1 MAAASAYTCISPPT
15 TVSMAD
21 KSFRTLAWSKSG
33 TIATISADGQYLQ
46 HRFLRC
52 NPLDGT
58 WDLSQPTTCE
68 LLKGSPGIPLVH
80 LEWGSTNIPELAII
94 DAVGRVV
101 IVSFS
106 ISLNHPF
113 ITRKYDTD
121 PIDDANA
128 VVGAHWLAVAPQN
141 QQVSTSDIK
150 PKGGLST
157 DFREETIQYHAWA
170 CSEKG
175 AFVPV

>member
-1 MAAASAYTCISPPT
+1 MAAASAYSSIPSPI

-21 KSFRTLAWSKSG
+21 ESFRTLAWSKSG

-68 LLKGSPGIPLVH
+68 LLRGTPGIPLVH
-80 LEWGSTNIPELAII
+80 LEWGSANIPELAVI
-94 DAVGRVV
+94 DAVGRVI

-113 ITRKYDTD
+113 VTRKYDTD

-128 VVGAHWLAVAPQN
+128 VVGAHWLAVAPSN
-141 QQVSTSDIK
+141 QQVSTSDIEAQ
-150 PKGGLST
+150 GVGT
-157 DFREETIQYHAWA
+157 DFREETIQYHVRA
-170 CSEKG
+170 CSQKG
-175 AFVPV
+175 ACVSV

>member
-1 MAAASAYTCISPPT
+1 MAAASAYTRIPSPI

-33 TIATISADGQYLQ
+33 TIATVSADGQYLQ

-68 LLKGSPGIPLVH
+68 LLRGSPGIPLVH

-94 DAVGRVV
+94 DAVGRVI

-113 ITRKYDTD
+113 VTRKYDTD

-128 VVGAHWLAVAPQN
+128 VVGAHWLAVAPSN
-141 QQVSTSDIK
+141 QQVSASKFENRGI
-150 PKGGLST
+150 
-157 DFREETIQYHAWA
+157 
-170 CSEKG
+170 
-175 AFVPV
+175 

>member
-1 MAAASAYTCISPPT
+1 MRIRISLSPSLSLWLT
-15 TVSMAD
+15 EG
-21 KSFRTLAWSKSG
+21 FRTIAWSKSG
-33 TIATISADGQYLQ
+33 TVATITPDGQFLQ
-46 HRFLRC
+46 LRFLRC
-52 NPLDGT
+52 DPADGT
-58 WDLSQPTTCE
+58 WDLSKPTTCE
-68 LLKGSPGIPLVH
+68 LIKGSSGIPLVH

-121 PIDDANA
+121 SIDDANA

-141 QQVSTSDIK
+141 QQVST
-150 PKGGLST
+150 PGLSIKIT
-157 DFREETIQYHAWA
+157 RGTNSVKEIVQHHVWTSNSKWQ
-170 CSEKG
+170 
-175 AFVPV
+175 